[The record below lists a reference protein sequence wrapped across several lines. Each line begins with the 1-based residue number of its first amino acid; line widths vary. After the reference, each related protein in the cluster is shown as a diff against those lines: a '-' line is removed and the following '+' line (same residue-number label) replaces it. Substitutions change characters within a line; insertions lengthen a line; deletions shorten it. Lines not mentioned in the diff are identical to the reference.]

1 MKELN
6 EVRAELRQAL
16 EAMDSTIT
24 EPAQAATMLED
35 FKATLDGVRTT
46 LMAILTAESPTD
58 YQAFVRRFRLR
69 RAAQVCQNV
78 LFGVLDGSITPQTPG
93 FERLQST
100 VGETLKELDRIRKSG
115 KGGAAKA

>member
-16 EAMDSTIT
+16 DAIESALAQPR
-24 EPAQAATMLED
+24 PAVAMLED
-35 FKATLDGVRTT
+35 FKASLDGVRTT
-46 LMAILTAESPTD
+46 LMAILTAESPAD

-78 LFGVLDGSITPQTPG
+78 LFGVLDGSITPETTG
-93 FERLQST
+93 FDRLQST
-100 VGETLKELDRIRKSG
+100 VGETLKELDRLR
-115 KGGAAKA
+115 KGGKPGAS

>member
-6 EVRAELRQAL
+6 EVRADLRQAL
-16 EAMDSTIT
+16 DAIESAIA
-24 EPAQAATMLED
+24 EPAQAAVMLED

-46 LMAILTAESPTD
+46 LMAILTAESPAD

-93 FERLQST
+93 FDRLQAA
-100 VGETLKELDRIRKSG
+100 VGETLSELDRIRKSG
-115 KGGAAKA
+115 TTGSK